1 MSLIDVALIDAFI
14 CRARYVEPYLSG
26 PFFRPFFMRRILCVF
41 FLALSVAQ
49 QAQAGQTEQVS
60 ALLAQRFGV
69 ARAKADKIAEAV
81 MKSASKYSL
90 PPSLLLAVIAIESR
104 FREKAHGANGATG
117 LMQIVPSSHRNLLK
131 GVKDL
136 TEPTV
141 NIETGSRILHGYV
154 DSAGG
159 DVEAGLRSYGG
170 GKNYVAKVSDQA
182 RLFEAKLNDMQAEQ
196 APSPGSEAV
205 QADSAMQGTP
215 VAGSPV
221 SLEIR

>member
-1 MSLIDVALIDAFI
+1 M
-14 CRARYVEPYLSG
+14 
-26 PFFRPFFMRRILCVF
+26 
-41 FLALSVAQ
+41 
-49 QAQAGQTEQVS
+49 AGQTEQVS
-60 ALLAQRFGV
+60 ALLAQKFGV
-69 ARAKADKIAEAV
+69 ARAKADQIAAAV

-117 LMQIVPSSHRNLLK
+117 LMQIVPSSHRKLLK

-141 NIETGSRILHGYV
+141 NIEAGSQILHGYV

-182 RLFEAKLNDMQAEQ
+182 RLFEAKLNDMKPAEQ
-196 APSPGSEAV
+196 ASPPPDDKAV
-205 QADSAMQGTP
+205 QAVQATP
-215 VAGSPV
+215 DAGSPV